1 MTWGVTFILE
11 NTSDVVLV
19 TEASNIDGPNG
30 PKIIYV
36 NDAFVKLTG
45 YTKEE
50 AIGQTPRILQ
60 GPKTNK
66 TTLKRIRNSLIK
78 RAPLRVELYNYSKS
92 GNGYWLDFAIVPL
105 FDKDG
110 NLQYFAAI
118 ERDITQQQLLKAK
131 LEQLAGH
138 DALTGI
144 LNRRQFIKQAESLF
158 AKFKRGKRM
167 SLGLLMF
174 DVDNFKAI
182 NDLQGH
188 QVGDACLN
196 MVVDSCLFLTREKD
210 LLCRFGGDEFILLLI
225 GVNKE
230 SLSLKANAICQNIRE
245 ASNQQIS
252 VSIGGTV
259 ADRKDSNIDTMIA
272 RADQALYKVKGSKKG
287 TFYIEDAAS

>member
-1 MTWGVTFILE
+1 
-11 NTSDVVLV
+11 VVLV
-19 TEASNIDGPNG
+19 TEASNIDGPSG

-36 NDAFVKLTG
+36 NHAFVKLTG

-66 TTLKRIRNSLIK
+66 TTLKRIKNSLIK
-78 RAPLRVELYNYSKS
+78 REPIRVELYNYSKN
-92 GNGYWLDFAIVPL
+92 GDGYWLDLAIIPL

-118 ERDITQQQLLKAK
+118 ERDVTQQQLLKAE
-131 LEQLAGH
+131 LEQLAEQ

-144 LNRRQFIKQAESLF
+144 LNRRQFIKQAGILF
-158 AKFKRGKRM
+158 AKFKWDKRM
-167 SLGLLMF
+167 SLGLLML

-188 QVGDACLN
+188 QVGDACLH
-196 MVVDSCLFLTREKD
+196 MVVDSCLLLTREED
-210 LLCRFGGDEFILLLI
+210 LLCRFGGDELILLMV

-259 ADRKDSNIDTMIA
+259 ADRKDSSIDTMIA
-272 RADQALYKVKGSKKG
+272 RADQALYRVKGAKKG
-287 TFYIEDAAS
+287 TFYIED